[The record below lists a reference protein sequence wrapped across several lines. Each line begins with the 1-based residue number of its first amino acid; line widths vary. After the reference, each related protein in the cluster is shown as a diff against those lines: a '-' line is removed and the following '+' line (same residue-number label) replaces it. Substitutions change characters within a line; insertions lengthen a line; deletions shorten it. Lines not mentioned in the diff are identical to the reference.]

1 MENESFISIIA
12 IFISLYVIV
21 LSIIGT
27 SKTPVSEEVLKNK
40 LDHKILRAIKIS
52 ILVAVISVAVSAIL
66 PIFYS
71 DKDNLSYINA
81 AMLAINLGFFVYMFF
96 VLLLLCQKNMDAM
109 AKEIDKEEDTQT
121 KTQNML
127 TEIRNL
133 LLQKTKKK

>member
-40 LDHKILRAIKIS
+40 LDHKILRAIMIS